1 MHTAIFTSGAH
12 SHSITLQDMLWLEPG
27 PSLLRSS
34 WFLLGFASLL
44 AVRENGFSA
53 GTAHC
58 DGQKEAHLL
67 WGGMGSSWLVASSSA
82 VGVLLPFS
90 FPLAGLLS
98 VLSAAPSTAPC
109 ICVGRRQKRE
119 WKAWKKCS
127 KYNHIISRVNASLYL
142 PVLIPFP
149 APGKCEWW
157 ECENVTAVVYKEAQ
171 TDAPGERTTDNL
183 SLELKQPETL
193 SGVCSTKGSWMTE
206 PLWCPSC
213 TEQIYLPFETG
224 HQRVSQPV
232 GAAAGGLQMTT
243 TSDKW

>member
-1 MHTAIFTSGAH
+1 
-12 SHSITLQDMLWLEPG
+12 MLWLEPG

-67 WGGMGSSWLVASSSA
+67 WGGMGSSWLVLQQHCCLL
-82 VGVLLPFS
+82 LLPFS

-127 KYNHIISRVNASLYL
+127 KCNHIISRVNASLYL

-157 ECENVTAVVYKEAQ
+157 ECENVTAVVYKKAQ
-171 TDAPGERTTDNL
+171 TDALGERTTDNL
-183 SLELKQPETL
+183 ELKQTDIVRCLQHKGEQNDWAPL
-193 SGVCSTKGSWMTE
+193 VPQLHRADLFAFWNRAPASVPASGGSSRGTADDYN
-206 PLWCPSC
+206 S
-213 TEQIYLPFETG
+213 
-224 HQRVSQPV
+224 R
-232 GAAAGGLQMTT
+232 
-243 TSDKW
+243 

>member
-34 WFLLGFASLL
+34 WFFFLLGFASLL

-127 KYNHIISRVNASLYL
+127 KYNHIISRVNASLPPCADSL
-142 PVLIPFP
+142 PCSWKMWVVRMWKCDCCGVQRSPNRCTGWEDNWQSESGIKTDWDIVRCLQHKGELNDWAPLVPQLHRADLFAFWNRAP
-149 APGKCEWW
+149 ASVPASGGSSRG
-157 ECENVTAVVYKEAQ
+157 TADDYNS
-171 TDAPGERTTDNL
+171 R
-183 SLELKQPETL
+183 
-193 SGVCSTKGSWMTE
+193 
-206 PLWCPSC
+206 
-213 TEQIYLPFETG
+213 
-224 HQRVSQPV
+224 
-232 GAAAGGLQMTT
+232 
-243 TSDKW
+243 